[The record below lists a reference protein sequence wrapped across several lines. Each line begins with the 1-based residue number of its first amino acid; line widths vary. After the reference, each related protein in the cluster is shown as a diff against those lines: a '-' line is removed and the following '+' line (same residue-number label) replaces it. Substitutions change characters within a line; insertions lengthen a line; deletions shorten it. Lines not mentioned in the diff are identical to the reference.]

1 MRICHAQTNQ
11 RIFARARIYI
21 YIYIY
26 IYMCVCVC
34 VCLKVSRVYV
44 EKSAKELRVVI
55 KKALLLAKRYQ
66 CS

>member
-1 MRICHAQTNQ
+1 
-11 RIFARARIYI
+11 
-21 YIYIY
+21 
-26 IYMCVCVC
+26 MCVCVC